1 MSKTLPLFRDDAY
14 LQTCPAEII
23 DVRDQGVI
31 LDQTIFYPM
40 GGGQPG
46 DTGYILLENGERLT
60 IIDTVKGALPGDI
73 VHVLDPQS
81 VKPNL
86 KTKITAVLDW
96 ERRYNH
102 MKMHT
107 ALHLL
112 SAVLSYPVTGG
123 QVGAER
129 SRLDFDIPEMTI
141 TKEEIA
147 EKLRTMIQGDHS
159 VSVAS
164 ITDGELNERPEL
176 VKTMSVKPPVG
187 SGTVRLIKIENLDL
201 QPCGGTHVRRT
212 KEIGSIEVIK
222 IEKKGRQNR
231 RIVLGFSNL

>member
-1 MSKTLPLFRDDAY
+1 MSTSIPLFRDDAY
-14 LQTCPAEII
+14 LQTCLAEII

-46 DTGYILLENGERLT
+46 DTGYLLLDNGDRLT
-60 IIDTVKGALPGDI
+60 VTDTIKGALPGEI
-73 VHVLDPQS
+73 IHVLDPQS
-81 VKPNL
+81 PQPVL
-86 KTKITAVLDW
+86 KAKITAVLDW
-96 ERRYNH
+96 KRRYTH

-129 SRLDFDIPEMTI
+129 SRLDFDIPEMTV
-141 TKEEIA
+141 TKEEIT
-147 EKLRTMIQGDHS
+147 EKLHAMISGDYP
-159 VSVAS
+159 VDAAS
-164 ITDGELNERPEL
+164 ITDDELNSRPEL
-176 VKTMSVKPPVG
+176 VKTMSVKPPMG
-187 SGTVRLIKIENLDL
+187 SGTVRLIKIEGLDL

-231 RIVLGFSNL
+231 RVVLGFSNL

>member
-14 LQTCPAEII
+14 LQTCVAEII

-46 DTGYILLENGERLT
+46 DTGYLVLESGEP
-60 IIDTVKGALPGDI
+60 INVIDTVKGGLPGEI
-73 VHVLDPQS
+73 IHVLDPQGA
-81 VKPNL
+81 KPNL

-96 ERRYNH
+96 ERRYTH

-112 SAVLSYPVTGG
+112 SAVLPYPVTGG

-129 SRLDFDIPEMTI
+129 SRLDFDIPEMAM
-141 TKEEIA
+141 TKEEIT
-147 EKLRTMIQGDHS
+147 EKLHVMIQGDYP
-159 VSVAS
+159 VDAAS
-164 ITDGELNERPEL
+164 ITDDELNKRPEL

-231 RIVLGFSNL
+231 RVVLGLSNL

>member
-1 MSKTLPLFRDDAY
+1 MSTSIPLFRDDAY
-14 LQTCPAEII
+14 LQTCLAEII

-46 DTGYILLENGERLT
+46 DTGYLLLDNGDRLT
-60 IIDTVKGALPGDI
+60 VTDTIKGALPGEI
-73 VHVLDPQS
+73 IHVLDPQNA
-81 VKPNL
+81 KPNS
-86 KTKITAVLDW
+86 KTKVTAVLDW
-96 ERRYNH
+96 EKRYNH

-112 SAVLSYPVTGG
+112 SAILSYPVTGG
-123 QVGAER
+123 QVGTER
-129 SRLDFDIPEMTI
+129 SRLDFDIPEMTV
-141 TKEEIA
+141 TKEEIT
-147 EKLRTMIQGDHS
+147 EKLHAMINGDYPIDA
-159 VSVAS
+159 AS
-164 ITDGELNERPEL
+164 ITDSRPEL
-176 VKTMSVKPPVG
+176 VKTMSVKPPMG
-187 SGTVRLIKIENLDL
+187 SGIVRLIKIEGLDL

-231 RIVLGFSNL
+231 RVVLGFTNL